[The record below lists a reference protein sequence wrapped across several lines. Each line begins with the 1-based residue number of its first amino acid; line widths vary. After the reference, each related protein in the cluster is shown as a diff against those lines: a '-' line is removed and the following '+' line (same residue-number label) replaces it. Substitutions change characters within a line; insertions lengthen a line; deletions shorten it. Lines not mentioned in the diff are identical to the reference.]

1 MKTLSLLQ
9 NDDIEPPLTAQQ
21 ITKVAFAAQKSQ
33 KESRRLVK
41 RLHQLYVLY
50 MRKRD
55 QEMLTE
61 LVFQGNTGDLLKDIF
76 AIFYQPLAQVYK
88 AANIGDSIVELSG
101 FIDDLIVFVEQIDVD
116 GESTLPMNL
125 IYI

>member
-9 NDDIEPPLTAQQ
+9 NADIEPALSAEQ
-21 ITKVAFAAQKSQ
+21 ITKVAFATQKKHSQ
-33 KESRRLVK
+33 SRRLVK

-61 LVFQGNTGDLLKDIF
+61 LVFQVRPQSSL
-76 AIFYQPLAQVYK
+76 
-88 AANIGDSIVELSG
+88 
-101 FIDDLIVFVEQIDVD
+101 
-116 GESTLPMNL
+116 M
-125 IYI
+125 

>member
-9 NDDIEPPLTAQQ
+9 NADIEPSLTAEQ
-21 ITKVAFAAQKSQ
+21 ITKVAFATQKQHSQ
-33 KESRRLVK
+33 SRRLVK

-61 LVFQGNTGDLLKDIF
+61 LVFQVRPQ
-76 AIFYQPLAQVYK
+76 Y
-88 AANIGDSIVELSG
+88 
-101 FIDDLIVFVEQIDVD
+101 
-116 GESTLPMNL
+116 
-125 IYI
+125 